1 MNFDNMMQS
10 ELSIDFLM
18 SYYDNY
24 DIFYRFYDTF
34 YDCNYMNERF
44 TNSNGSLNVYFK
56 CPKYLEKNIWDVSMC
71 QVVLRRIFDE
81 NQCKWLFSGLY
92 LIFKTNFMI
101 FFNEF
106 ELIL

>member
-56 CPKYLEKNIWDVSMC
+56 CPKYLEK
-71 QVVLRRIFDE
+71 
-81 NQCKWLFSGLY
+81 KY
-92 LIFKTNFMI
+92 LG
-101 FFNEF
+101 FFNVSSSTATD
-106 ELIL
+106 IR